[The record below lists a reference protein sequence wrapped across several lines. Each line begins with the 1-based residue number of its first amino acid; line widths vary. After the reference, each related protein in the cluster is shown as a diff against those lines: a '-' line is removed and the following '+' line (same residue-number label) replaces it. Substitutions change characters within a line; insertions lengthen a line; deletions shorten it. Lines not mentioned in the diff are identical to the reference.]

1 MIVIATNN
9 GKPYLLE
16 LLSDFQRIGVSD
28 EISIIDTQSTD
39 IESLEFLESLKI
51 KNDFGL
57 KINVYQTP
65 YRGFDTGAYIYAI
78 NNLKSDKFYF
88 MQDSI
93 KIKSIEYFNEI
104 NKRLKVGTVVP
115 LITFGPHLYDE
126 NEQIIFCYEN
136 FDSIEYDKGIFGPIF
151 AITNEDVRKIDKK
164 YLVYPT
170 NKMLQMGMERGWSV
184 LFKKY
189 GFEIE
194 PIEGAYD
201 YMKLSNDGYS
211 LFKKL
216 LPYRR

>member
-9 GKPYLLE
+9 GKNYLSE
-16 LLSDFQRIGVSD
+16 LLSDFQRIGISD

-39 IESLEFLESLKI
+39 IESLQFLESLRD
-51 KNDFGL
+51 KNDFDL
-57 KINVYQTP
+57 NIKVYQTP

-78 NNLKSDKFYF
+78 KNLKSDKFYF

-93 KIKSIEYFNEI
+93 RVKSIEYFNEI
-104 NKRLKVGTVVP
+104 NKRLKVGTIVP

-126 NEQIIFCYEN
+126 NEQINFCYEN

-151 AITNEDVRKIDKK
+151 AITYEDSQKIDKK

-170 NKMLQMGMERGWSV
+170 NKMLQMGMERGWSI

-201 YMKLSNDGYS
+201 YHKLANDGYA
-211 LFKKL
+211 LFKKF
-216 LPYRR
+216 LPYRK

>member
-16 LLSDFQRIGVSD
+16 LLKDFQKIGISD
-28 EISIIDTQSTD
+28 EIAIIDTQSTD
-39 IESLEFLESLKI
+39 AESLEFLESLKI
-51 KNDFGL
+51 KNEFGL
-57 KINVYQTP
+57 NINVYKTP

-78 NNLKSDKFYF
+78 NNLKSDRFYF

-104 NKRLKVGTVVP
+104 NKRLKIGTIVP

-126 NEQIIFCYEN
+126 NEQINFCYEN

-151 AITNEDVRKIDKK
+151 AITNEDVQKIDKK

-170 NKMLQMGMERGWSV
+170 NKMLQMGMERGWAV

-201 YMKLSNDGYS
+201 YSKLSNDGYS
-211 LFKKL
+211 LFKKH